1 LFLPVEQLE
10 GIVVMLDAE
19 FGTGAEC
26 RIEEIRAEIA
36 KVTKEIENM
45 IAAIRASTFSQR
57 SHQAW

>member
-1 LFLPVEQLE
+1 
-10 GIVVMLDAE
+10 MLDAE